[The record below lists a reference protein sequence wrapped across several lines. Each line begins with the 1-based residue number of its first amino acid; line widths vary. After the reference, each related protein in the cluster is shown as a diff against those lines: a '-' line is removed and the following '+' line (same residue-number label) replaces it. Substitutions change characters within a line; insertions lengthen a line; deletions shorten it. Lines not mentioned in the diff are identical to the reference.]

1 MPCTCDPSP
10 SSSSSLT
17 PPLHSSHSH
26 LCWQHGSLHVV
37 LALHKA
43 SPGDGPRPPLLPRHY
58 ASSKPLQSEP
68 HYSLEVACRGLAC
81 VRTGQDT
88 HTHTH
93 GDRGRE
99 RNEERERNTQINTH
113 TNRLTCTHRH
123 PYLHMHTTVSPSN
136 LYSSLPPTPPP
147 PRLPP
152 LTQELTVLL
161 VSTDIR
167 TYMCRWVML

>member
-26 LCWQHGSLHVV
+26 LSRQHGSLHVV

-68 HYSLEVACRGLAC
+68 HYSLEVACRVLAC

-88 HTHTH
+88 HTH

-99 RNEERERNTQINTH
+99 RDKERERNTQINTH

-167 TYMCRWVML
+167 TYMCRWVVL